1 LPSKFTFRL
10 LLKHDSIP
18 VFELL
23 VSNVAKPLIESQA
36 RRIQSNDA
44 LAKIEFIAIASDD
57 NRYGR
62 LNEDTRAVEEADF
75 R

>member
-1 LPSKFTFRL
+1 M
-10 LLKHDSIP
+10 
-18 VFELL
+18 
-23 VSNVAKPLIESQA
+23 AKPLIESQA

-44 LAKIEFIAIASDD
+44 LAKIEFIAIARDD